1 MPKFWEKHQENQSV
15 TKLEASGTSNFMT
28 LTLWSGLQTID
39 WTCVSDEGFI
49 GHPNGHFL
57 LHLKFQIAE
66 ERTFK
71 CKRIKKKS

>member
-1 MPKFWEKHQENQSV
+1 MPKFGEKHQENQSV

-28 LTLWSGLQTID
+28 LTLRSGLQTID

-66 ERTFK
+66 VRTFK
-71 CKRIKKKS
+71 